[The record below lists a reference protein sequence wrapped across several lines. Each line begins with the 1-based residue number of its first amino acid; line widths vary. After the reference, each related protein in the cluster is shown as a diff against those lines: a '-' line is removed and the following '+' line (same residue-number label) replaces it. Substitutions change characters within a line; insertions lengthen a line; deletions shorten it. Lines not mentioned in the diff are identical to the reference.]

1 MYNAMDAKMSVLVS
15 GAGSGLGR
23 ECQLFFNATGLRRDT
38 DWSVI
43 EKQAHQKPF
52 DLIIHSAFNT
62 RQDITS
68 ATLPAYLADTLELT
82 NRLLALPH
90 KHFVF
95 ISTIDVYPKDDH
107 LHDENEIIPI
117 KAVDSIYGVAKLMC
131 EALVQSKAKHAL
143 ILRPSALLGR
153 FSKPNSL
160 IKMLDDKTVKLSLAP
175 NSLFNYV
182 LHTDLCQFI
191 QAYYQGNVPAGIY
204 NFTVSQDVSLQAV
217 AHLLQ
222 ASPTFGAYVYQV
234 GRVDNRKATNYFPKL
249 SFSSLEI
256 IEEFIKE
263 RSGPLSIPA

>member
-1 MYNAMDAKMSVLVS
+1 MDAKMSVLVS

-23 ECQLFFNATGLRRDT
+23 ECQLFFNATGFGRNT

-90 KHFVF
+90 AHFVF
-95 ISTIDVYPKDDH
+95 ISSIDVYPKDDR

-131 EALVQSKAKHAL
+131 EALVQSKTKHHL

-160 IKMLDDKTVKLSLAP
+160 IKMLNDKTIQLSLAP

-191 QAYYQGNVPAGIY
+191 QAYYQGDVPAGIY
-204 NFTVSQDVSLQAV
+204 NFTVAHHVSLQEV
-217 AHLLQ
+217 AKLLQ
-222 ASPTFGAYVYQV
+222 ASPKFGAYEYQV
-234 GRVDNRKATNYFPKL
+234 GQVDNKKATSYFPKL
-249 SFSSLEI
+249 SSSSLEI
-256 IEEFIKE
+256 IGEFIKQRCE
-263 RSGPLSIPA
+263 PFSIPA